1 MNLYPTRETFHVALA
16 GAALVALG
24 SAARDAT
31 LVAFGGAMILAVGVG
46 RAFASVSV
54 ARLRSAGF
62 EMVWGRPS
70 RVERIA
76 RGETF
81 ILPVE
86 LRNRGTDDVR
96 GVTIRPLASS
106 MLEVTT
112 EPPEIDLAP
121 GARMRV
127 DMTIRGARVGRWG
140 VHGIALEVRAR
151 TPGGDALYEAP
162 LLFANPF
169 GVEVIPRVLAGF
181 LRSARGGRSRHGAE
195 LGRPSNTSGE
205 GDEFRELREHAP
217 GDPFKRIAWKA
228 SARRGQLLV
237 RELERDERDV
247 VWLVVENSVELSAGV
262 LGRAPIDLA
271 LDEVATVAARHLSR
285 GDRVGLIV
293 ASARPR
299 SYVSPDSGLD
309 HAARIA
315 SALASATSNVDADR
329 CELDEQEI
337 AQRVAEHARPLDASG
352 LADVRRGDLDALASR
367 ASQLRKRAPFA
378 PRTPQAVSP
387 REQVFRHYLASFGIE
402 VPPRVLGER
411 PRSETTLA
419 ELVDRAVKER
429 PRPSVVHFF
438 GPAPTVGLPLVRT
451 VERLKAKRVEVRWSL
466 PSFEPSVG
474 GVEPP
479 PAGSVAEAVDEAVRV
494 RSRAARLRSERSV
507 RKLGAKLVVLV
518 RG

>member
-46 RAFASVSV
+46 RAFASVAVS
-54 ARLRSAGF
+54 RLRSAGF
-62 EMVWGRPS
+62 EMVWGRSS
-70 RVERIA
+70 RVERVG

-81 ILPVE
+81 TLPVE

-112 EPPEIDLAP
+112 DPLELDLPP

-127 DMTIRGARVGRWG
+127 DMKVTGRRVGRWG
-140 VHGIALEVRAR
+140 VHGLALEVRAR
-151 TPGGDALYEAP
+151 TPSGDALYEAP

-169 GVEVIPRVLAGF
+169 GVEVIPRVLSGF
-181 LRSARGGRSRHGAE
+181 LKSAKGGRSRHGAE
-195 LGRPSNTSGE
+195 LGRPSNSRGE
-205 GDEFRELREHAP
+205 GDEFRELREHVP

-247 VWLVVENSVELSAGV
+247 VWLVLDNSVELSAGE
-262 LGRAPIDLA
+262 LGRSPIDLA
-271 LDEVATVAARHLSR
+271 LDEVATVASRHLSR

-299 SYVSPDSGLD
+299 SFVSPDKGID
-309 HAARIA
+309 HTARIA

-329 CELDEQEI
+329 CELDEREL
-337 AQRVAEHARPLDASG
+337 AQRVAEHARPLDSNG
-352 LADVRRGDLDALASR
+352 LADLRRGDLDALAAR

-378 PRTPQAVSP
+378 PRTPQAASP
-387 REQVFRHYLASFGIE
+387 REQVLRHYLASFGIE
-402 VPPRVLGER
+402 VPPRVDGER
-411 PRSETTLA
+411 PRAEATIA
-419 ELVDRAVKER
+419 ELVDRAAREK
-429 PRPSVVHFF
+429 PRPSIVHFF
-438 GPAPTVGLPLVRT
+438 GPAPTAGLPLARS

-466 PSFEPSVG
+466 PLFETSVG
-474 GVEPP
+474 EAVPP

-494 RSRAARLRSERSV
+494 RSRAARIRSERSV
-507 RKLGAKLVVLV
+507 RKLGAKLVNLV
-518 RG
+518 R